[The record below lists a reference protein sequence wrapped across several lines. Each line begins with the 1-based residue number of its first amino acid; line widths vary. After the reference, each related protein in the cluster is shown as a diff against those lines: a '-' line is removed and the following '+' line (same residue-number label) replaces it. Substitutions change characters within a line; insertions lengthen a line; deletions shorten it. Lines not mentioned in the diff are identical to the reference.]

1 MFKVSQEMR
10 LNTQA
15 ATSAATS
22 VSGSSGSGLDG
33 NSPEEGGIFGRYQ
46 RTPDADAYPSE
57 TPRVYVAPELT
68 DAGKVQLLHFPSGAV
83 RVNSPLGFIIK
94 RNGVKGNFEVRVEG
108 PSGQPIQPVRQQQL
122 DPERFQI
129 DCQLAAGAG
138 LYKVHIKCNSVT
150 LPRSPFIIVAI
161 AGAPESIEGKPA
173 SSSVP
178 TLDSDASRVQSR
190 GLGLSH
196 VSLVERNE
204 FTVDCGQAGSNML
217 LVGVLG
223 QRGPSEEVVVRHLGR
238 GIHRVTYRV
247 CDPGDYILVVK
258 WGEEHVPGSPFSLSA
273 D

>member
-15 ATSAATS
+15 AAGTACSP
-22 VSGSSGSGLDG
+22 GGSGALEG
-33 NSPEEGGIFGRYQ
+33 HSPEEGGIFGRYQ
-46 RTPDADAYPSE
+46 RTPDADAYPAE
-57 TPRVYVAPELT
+57 PPRVYVAPELT

-83 RVNSPLGFIIK
+83 RINSSLSFVIR

-108 PSGQPIQPVRQQQL
+108 PSGQPIQPVQLQQL

-161 AGAPESIEGKPA
+161 AGLAESVEGSPA
-173 SSSVP
+173 SSAVP
-178 TLDSDASRVQSR
+178 IPESDASKVHSR
-190 GLGLSH
+190 GLGLTH
-196 VSLVERNE
+196 VSLLERNE
-204 FTVDCGQAGSNML
+204 FTVDCSQAGSNML

-223 QRGPSEEVVVRHLGR
+223 QRGPCEEVVVKHLGR
-238 GIHRVTYRV
+238 NIHRVTYRV
-247 CDPGDYILVVK
+247 CDPGDYVLVAK
-258 WGEEHVPGSPFSLSA
+258 WGEHHIPGSPFSLTA

>member
-15 ATSAATS
+15 ASAS
-22 VSGSSGSGLDG
+22 SSSSQSGSGSGLEG
-33 NSPEEGGIFGRYQ
+33 HSPEEGGIFGRYQ

-83 RVNSPLGFIIK
+83 RVNSSMGFIIK

-108 PSGQPIQPVRQQQL
+108 PSGQPIQPVHQQQL

-161 AGAPESIEGKPA
+161 AGAPECIEGKPVNT
-173 SSSVP
+173 SVP
-178 TLDSDASRVQSR
+178 IPDSDASKVHSR
-190 GLGLSH
+190 GLGLTH
-196 VSLVERNE
+196 MSLVERNE
-204 FTVDCGQAGSNML
+204 FTVDCSQAESNVL

-223 QRGPSEEVVVRHLGR
+223 QRGPCEEVVVKHLGR
-238 GIHRVTYRV
+238 SIHRVTYRV
-247 CDPGDYILVVK
+247 CDPGDYVLVVK
-258 WGEEHVPGSPFSLSA
+258 WGEQHIPGSPFRLSA
-273 D
+273 E